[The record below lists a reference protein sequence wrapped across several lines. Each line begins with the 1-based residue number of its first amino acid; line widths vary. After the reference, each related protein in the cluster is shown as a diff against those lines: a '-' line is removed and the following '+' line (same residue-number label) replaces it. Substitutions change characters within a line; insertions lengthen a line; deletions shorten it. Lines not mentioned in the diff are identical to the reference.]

1 MTAMTSGAA
10 LKHLREAQ
18 PGREP
23 SRPSLILIDDDLLIV
38 DALTFLLTPAFDVH
52 SANSRSQ
59 ARALLQALPAPPA
72 LALVDLGL
80 PPKPHA
86 PDEGFALITELLAFN
101 RAMKILVLSGQS
113 NRLNIQHALTLG
125 AVDFLP
131 KPCDG
136 DLLLARLKHQL
147 MLLDAEQNS
156 ERRGG
161 RHTEALLIGSSPG
174 MTTLR
179 ALIGRFANSPF
190 PVLVEGESGGGKEL
204 VAQCLH
210 HESRRTGALLLALN
224 CAAFTPELLEAQL
237 FGAAR
242 GAYTGADR
250 ARAGFFEEVSNGT
263 LFLDEV
269 GEMPLEL
276 QAKFLRVLENGEYY
290 RLGETQARRAEAR
303 IVAASNRDLRDAVR
317 RGQFRAD
324 LFHRLSVLTV
334 SVPPLSSRGDDWRE
348 LLAHFQ
354 QQYADTVSPFS
365 LSAEAD
371 ALLGGYAFPGNVR
384 ELRNIVIR
392 LGTRYP
398 GAEVTAAAMALELEA
413 QLGAPVATVDGADAA
428 ALRGR
433 LVTDGFRLDDEL
445 ATLERQYVTLALD
458 IAHGNLSRAARLLGV
473 NRTTL
478 YSKLARL
485 GLNPSQE

>member
-1 MTAMTSGAA
+1 MASGAA
-10 LKHLREAQ
+10 LKHLREG
-18 PGREP
+18 PP
-23 SRPSLILIDDDLLIV
+23 SRDIARPSLILIDDDPLIV
-38 DALTFLLTPAFDVH
+38 DSLSFLLGAQFDVQCA
-52 SANSRSQ
+52 SSRPQ
-59 ARALLQALPAPPA
+59 ARQLLQALPVAPA

-101 RAMKILVLSGQS
+101 RAMKILVLSGQNS
-113 NRLNIQHALTLG
+113 RQNIQHALTLG

-136 DLLLARLKHQL
+136 DLMLARLRHQL
-147 MLLDAEQNS
+147 MLLDAEHAS
-156 ERRGG
+156 ELPSKD
-161 RHTEALLIGSSPG
+161 TASVLIGSSAG
-174 MTTLR
+174 METLR
-179 ALIGRFANSPF
+179 ALIRQFANSPF

-210 HESRRTGALLLALN
+210 RESRRAAAPLLALN

-250 ARAGFFEEVSNGT
+250 ARPGFFEEVGGGT

-276 QAKFLRVLENGEYY
+276 QTKFLRVLENGEYY
-290 RLGETQARRAEAR
+290 RVGETQARRADAR
-303 IVAASNRDLRDAVR
+303 IVAATNRDLREAVR

-334 SVPPLSSRGDDWRE
+334 SVPPLRSRGDDWRE

-354 QQYADTVSPFS
+354 RQYADTVSPFS
-365 LSAEAD
+365 LSRDAD
-371 ALLGGYAFPGNVR
+371 ALLAAYAFPGNVR

-392 LGTRYP
+392 LGTKYP
-398 GAEVTAAAMALELEA
+398 GAEVDATAMALELEPR
-413 QLGAPVATVDGADAA
+413 LGAPATGIDTADAA
-428 ALRGR
+428 AVRGR
-433 LVTDGFRLDDEL
+433 LLTEGFRLDDEL
-445 ATLERQYVTLALD
+445 ATLERQYVTLALE

-485 GLNPSQE
+485 GLNPPQE

>member
-1 MTAMTSGAA
+1 MTSGAA

-38 DALTFLLTPAFDVH
+38 DSLTFLLAPAFDVH
-52 SANSRSQ
+52 SASSRGQ

-101 RAMKILVLSGQS
+101 RAMKILVLSGQN

-136 DLLLARLKHQL
+136 ELLLARLKHQL
-147 MLLDAEQNS
+147 MLLDAEQSS
-156 ERRGG
+156 ERRG
-161 RHTEALLIGSSPG
+161 RHTEELLIGSSPG

-179 ALIGRFANSPF
+179 ALIEQFANSPF

-210 HESRRTGALLLALN
+210 RESRRAGAPLLALN

-250 ARAGFFEEVSNGT
+250 ARAGFFEEVGHGT

-303 IVAASNRDLRDAVR
+303 IVAATNRDLRDAVR

-334 SVPPLSSRGDDWRE
+334 SVPPLRSRGGDWRE

-354 QQYADTVSPFS
+354 HQYADTVSPFS
-365 LSAEAD
+365 LSADAD
-371 ALLGGYAFPGNVR
+371 ALLGAYAFPGNVR

-398 GAEVTAAAMALELEA
+398 GAEVTAAAMALELES
-413 QLGAPVATVDGADAA
+413 QLGAPVARADGADMV

-433 LVTDGFRLDDEL
+433 LMTEGFRLDDEL
-445 ATLERQYVTLALD
+445 ATVERQYVTLALD

-485 GLNPSQE
+485 GLNPPQE

>member
-1 MTAMTSGAA
+1 MASGAA
-10 LKHLREAQ
+10 LKHLREGASS
-18 PGREP
+18 RD
-23 SRPSLILIDDDLLIV
+23 SARPSLILIDDDPLIV
-38 DALTFLLTPAFDVH
+38 DSLSFLLGAQFDVQCA
-52 SANSRSQ
+52 SSRPQ
-59 ARALLQALPAPPA
+59 ARKLLQALPVAPA

-101 RAMKILVLSGQS
+101 RAMKILVLSGQNS
-113 NRLNIQHALTLG
+113 RQNIQHALTLG

-136 DLLLARLKHQL
+136 DLMFARLRHQL
-147 MLLDAEQNS
+147 MLLDAEHAS
-156 ERRGG
+156 ELPSKD
-161 RHTEALLIGSSPG
+161 TASVLIGSSAG
-174 MTTLR
+174 METLR
-179 ALIGRFANSPF
+179 ALIRQFANSPF

-210 HESRRTGALLLALN
+210 RESRRAAASLLALN

-250 ARAGFFEEVSNGT
+250 ARPGFFEEVGGGT

-276 QAKFLRVLENGEYY
+276 QTKFLRVLENGEYY
-290 RLGETQARRAEAR
+290 RVGETQARRAEAR
-303 IVAASNRDLRDAVR
+303 IVAATNRDLREAVR

-334 SVPPLSSRGDDWRE
+334 SVPPLRSRGDDWRE

-354 QQYADTVSPFS
+354 RQYADTVSPFS
-365 LSAEAD
+365 LSPDAD
-371 ALLGGYAFPGNVR
+371 ALLAAYAFPGNVR

-392 LGTRYP
+392 LGTKYP
-398 GAEVTAAAMALELEA
+398 GAEVSAAAMALELEPR
-413 QLGAPVATVDGADAA
+413 LGAPATGIDTADAA
-428 ALRGR
+428 AVRGR
-433 LVTDGFRLDDEL
+433 LLTEGFRLDDEL
-445 ATLERQYVTLALD
+445 ATLERQYVTLALE

-485 GLNPSQE
+485 GLNPPQE

>member
-1 MTAMTSGAA
+1 MASGAA
-10 LKHLREAQ
+10 LKHLREGASS
-18 PGREP
+18 RD
-23 SRPSLILIDDDLLIV
+23 SARPSLILIDDDPLIV
-38 DALTFLLTPAFDVH
+38 DSLSFLLGAQFDVQCA
-52 SANSRSQ
+52 SSRPQ
-59 ARALLQALPAPPA
+59 ARKLLQALPVAPA

-101 RAMKILVLSGQS
+101 RAMKILVLSGQNS
-113 NRLNIQHALTLG
+113 RQNIQHALTLG

-136 DLLLARLKHQL
+136 DLMFARLRHQL
-147 MLLDAEQNS
+147 MLLDAEHAS
-156 ERRGG
+156 ELPSKD
-161 RHTEALLIGSSPG
+161 TASVLIGSSAG
-174 MTTLR
+174 METLR
-179 ALIGRFANSPF
+179 ALIRQFANSPF

-210 HESRRTGALLLALN
+210 RESRRAAAPLLALN

-250 ARAGFFEEVSNGT
+250 ARPGFFEEVGGGT

-276 QAKFLRVLENGEYY
+276 QTKFLRVLENGEYY
-290 RLGETQARRAEAR
+290 RVGETQARRAEAR
-303 IVAASNRDLRDAVR
+303 IVAATNRDLREAVR

-334 SVPPLSSRGDDWRE
+334 SVPPLRSRGDDWRE

-354 QQYADTVSPFS
+354 RQYADTVSPFS
-365 LSAEAD
+365 LSPDAD
-371 ALLGGYAFPGNVR
+371 ALLAAYAFPGNVR

-392 LGTRYP
+392 LGTKYP
-398 GAEVTAAAMALELEA
+398 GAEVSAAAMALELEPR
-413 QLGAPVATVDGADAA
+413 LGAPATGIDTADAA
-428 ALRGR
+428 AVRGR
-433 LVTDGFRLDDEL
+433 LLTEGFRLDDEL
-445 ATLERQYVTLALD
+445 ATLERQYVTLALE

-485 GLNPSQE
+485 GLNPPQE

>member
-1 MTAMTSGAA
+1 MASGTA
-10 LKHLREAQ
+10 LKHLREV
-18 PGREP
+18 PPSREAA
-23 SRPSLILIDDDLLIV
+23 RPSLVLIDDDPLIV
-38 DALTFLLTPAFDVH
+38 DSLSFLLGAQFEVQ
-52 SANSRSQ
+52 SANSRAQ
-59 ARALLQALPAPPA
+59 ARSLLQDLPAAPA

-101 RAMKILVLSGQS
+101 RAMKILVLSGQN
-113 NRLNIQHALTLG
+113 NRQNIQHALTLG

-147 MLLDAEQNS
+147 MLLDAEHAS
-156 ERRGG
+156 ELPSKD
-161 RHTEALLIGSSPG
+161 TASVLVGSSAG
-174 MTTLR
+174 MATLR
-179 ALIGRFANSPF
+179 ALIRQFANSPF

-210 HESRRTGALLLALN
+210 RESRRAAAPLLALN

-250 ARAGFFEEVSNGT
+250 ARSGFFEDVASGT

-276 QAKFLRVLENGEYY
+276 QTKFLRVLENGEYY
-290 RLGETQARRAEAR
+290 RVGETQARRAEAR
-303 IVAASNRDLRDAVR
+303 IVAATNRDLRDAVR

-334 SVPPLSSRGDDWRE
+334 SVPPLRTRGDDWRE

-354 QQYADTVSPFS
+354 RQYADTVSPFS
-365 LSAEAD
+365 LSREAD
-371 ALLGGYAFPGNVR
+371 ALLAAYSFPGNVR

-392 LGTRYP
+392 LGTKYP
-398 GAEVTAAAMALELEA
+398 GAEVSAAAMAQELES
-413 QLGAPVATVDGADAA
+413 QPGAPVTGIDAADAA

-433 LVTDGFRLDDEL
+433 LLAEGFRLDDEL
-445 ATLERQYVTLALD
+445 ATLERQYVTLALE

-485 GLNPSQE
+485 GLNPPQE

>member
-1 MTAMTSGAA
+1 MASGAA
-10 LKHLREAQ
+10 LKHLREAT

-23 SRPSLILIDDDLLIV
+23 LRPALVLIDDDPLIV
-38 DALTFLLTPAFDVH
+38 DSLSFLLATQFEVH
-52 SANSRSQ
+52 CASSRPQ
-59 ARALLQALPAPPA
+59 ARALLQTLPAPPV

-80 PPKPHA
+80 PPTPHA

-101 RAMKILVLSGQS
+101 RAMKILVLSGQN

-136 DLLLARLKHQL
+136 DLLLARLRHQL
-147 MLLDAEQNS
+147 MLLDAEQA
-156 ERRGG
+156 GVPPG
-161 RHTEALLIGSSPG
+161 HHTTELLIGSSAG
-174 MTTLR
+174 MATLR
-179 ALIGRFANSPF
+179 ALVEQFANSPF
-190 PVLVEGESGGGKEL
+190 PVLIEGESGGGKEL

-210 HESRRTGALLLALN
+210 HESRRAQAPLLALN

-250 ARAGFFEEVSNGT
+250 ARPGFFEEAGQGT

-276 QAKFLRVLENGEYY
+276 QSKFLRVLENGEYY
-290 RLGETQARRAEAR
+290 RVGETQARRAEAR
-303 IVAASNRDLRDAVR
+303 VVAATNRDLRDAVR

-334 SVPPLSSRGDDWRE
+334 SVPPLRSRGDDWRE

-354 QQYADTVSPFS
+354 RQYADTVSPFT
-365 LSAEAD
+365 LSREAD
-371 ALLGGYAFPGNVR
+371 QLLAGYAFPGNVR

-392 LGTRYP
+392 LGTKYP
-398 GAEVTAAAMALELEA
+398 GATVSAAAIAQELET
-413 QLGAPVATVDGADAA
+413 QLGAPAGPLDTVAAS
-428 ALRGR
+428 ALRAR
-433 LVTDGFRLDDEL
+433 LMTEGFRLDDEL
-445 ATLERQYVTLALD
+445 ASLERQYVTLALD
-458 IAHGNLSRAARLLGV
+458 LAHGNLARAARLLGV

-478 YSKLARL
+478 YGKLARL
-485 GLNPSQE
+485 SLSPPQE